1 MVTTSTA
8 KQPARPTPRGFS
20 RPPLVSTGRV
30 IRCAIY
36 CRKSSDDGL
45 NQNFNSLDA
54 QRLAGE
60 QYIQSQAGEGW
71 MCVSEVYEDGGY
83 SGGNI
88 ERPALKRL
96 LADIDAGKI
105 DTVVVYKLDRFTRSI
120 RDFAQ
125 LMTALEAKN
134 VALVAVSQPFNSA
147 TSMGRLMLHML
158 LSFAQFERELASERT
173 RDKIALSRQ
182 KGEWTGGRPIL
193 GYDIVDSRLTV
204 NPPEAAMVQEIF
216 ARYIEVRSIGKLV
229 DLLRSEGVTNKKW
242 TGRNGQELGGKPFCK
257 STLHQLLSSVLV
269 IGKVPHHENVHDGIH
284 EAIVTVDAYNAV
296 QQILAENGRSGAS
309 LTRNR
314 AGGLLKGLLTCAG
327 CGAPM
332 VHTTTTGKNG
342 ITYRYYSCRSARIT
356 RKSCNGGLVPAEQI
370 EQFVVDKVRGVFQN
384 TVFVS
389 AVFDSLRAREE
400 ARIREL
406 EVARDLY
413 VAKATDSPPTSHG
426 LAIEAKAKEIDRE
439 ITRRRDG
446 LVQRETVE
454 RGVREFTPVWSA
466 LCPTERARLLA
477 LAITQIRF
485 DSAKGE
491 IHITPANHVEV
502 TP

>member
-1 MVTTSTA
+1 MATSVADRRAHARVAGHPAASPAEA
-8 KQPARPTPRGFS
+8 K
-20 RPPLVSTGRV
+20 PLV
-30 IRCAIY
+30 RCAVY

-45 NQNFNSLDA
+45 QQNFNSLDA

-60 QYIQSQAGEGW
+60 QYVQSQAGEGW
-71 MCVSEVYEDGGY
+71 VCLPDQYEDGGY
-83 SGGNI
+83 SGGNM

-96 LADIDAGKI
+96 LADIEAGKVNA
-105 DTVVVYKLDRFTRSI
+105 VVVYKLDRFTRSI

-125 LMTALEAKN
+125 LMTALEAKK

-147 TSMGRLMLHML
+147 SSMGRLMLHML

-193 GYDIVDSRLTV
+193 GYDIVDSRLVV
-204 NPPEAAMVQEIF
+204 NQPEAAVVRSIF

-229 DLLRSEGVTNKKW
+229 ELLRDEGVTNKKW

-269 IGKVPHHENVHDGIH
+269 IGKVPHHKNVHDGIH
-284 EAIVTVDAYNAV
+284 EAIVTADAYNAV

-314 AGGLLKGLLTCAG
+314 AGGLLKGLLTCSG
-327 CGAPM
+327 CNAPM
-332 VHTTTTGKNG
+332 VHTLTTGKNG
-342 ITYRYYSCRSARIT
+342 VTYRYYSCRSARIT
-356 RKSCNGGLVPAEQI
+356 RKSCNGGLVPADQI
-370 EQFVVDKVRGVFQN
+370 EQFVVDKIRGVFQN

-389 AVFDSLRAREE
+389 AVFDSLRAHEE

-406 EVARDLY
+406 QAARDLY
-413 VAKATDSPPTSHG
+413 VAQATEAEATSIRI
-426 LAIEAKAKEIDRE
+426 AAEAKAKEIDRE
-439 ITRRRDG
+439 VARLRAG

-477 LAITQIRF
+477 LAIEQVRF

-491 IHITPANHVEV
+491 IHITPAVHMEEQ
-502 TP
+502 P